1 MESRDIYMKG
11 PPCCINTVA
20 KEWMARHILNSL
32 SSRDKALEH
41 FFIYLHRMGVKALI
55 FYPPSSSLTRVH
67 EFFQG

>member
-20 KEWMARHILNSL
+20 KEWIARNNLNLL
-32 SSRDKALEH
+32 SSRDKALKL
-41 FFIYLHRMGVKALI
+41 FFIYLRRIGVKALI

-67 EFFQG
+67 KFFQG